1 MNMKLTV
8 AVAAATLVTAPVAM
22 AQTTPY
28 ATSPYGSDMSQ
39 QGYERSS
46 GSGLPTTSPQVRSMP
61 GSGAA
66 GSTAPYGA
74 AAPYDSPSARGTS
87 TYGQSGSTGPA
98 DRMPGAMGSGS
109 GMGQGNRQVLM
120 NVDRTDA
127 TQRRGT
133 GQRNKELMQTTM
145 LNQFAA
151 AGFTSVRD
159 FRKQGDNYIAEAQN
173 QDGTWTTVELNPS
186 TGTISALR

>member
-1 MNMKLTV
+1 
-8 AVAAATLVTAPVAM
+8 
-22 AQTTPY
+22 
-28 ATSPYGSDMSQ
+28 
-39 QGYERSS
+39 
-46 GSGLPTTSPQVRSMP
+46 
-61 GSGAA
+61 
-66 GSTAPYGA
+66 
-74 AAPYDSPSARGTS
+74 
-87 TYGQSGSTGPA
+87 
-98 DRMPGAMGSGS
+98 
-109 GMGQGNRQVLM
+109 MGQGDRQVLM